1 MNVKEVYDYQFLS
14 PFKKCIPTSFQFQK
28 ISLFEIEYTFF
39 NQRNKKYEFSPP
51 FKKQFIQIKI
61 SMPKSSVIEIEY
73 TSFNQRNEIN
83 VEEDYQ
89 FLPFF
94 KSVSGQKLSCRK
106 ISVFQ
111 IEYTFCQS
119 MEQKLLE
126 GDYQFLSPFK
136 KWIPTSTSMPK
147 TFIV

>member
-1 MNVKEVYDYQFLS
+1 MWKKTINFCHFL
-14 PFKKCIPTSFQFQK
+14 
-28 ISLFEIEYTFF
+28 
-39 NQRNKKYEFSPP
+39 
-51 FKKQFIQIKI
+51 
-61 SMPKSSVIEIEY
+61 
-73 TSFNQRNEIN
+73 
-83 VEEDYQ
+83 
-89 FLPFF
+89 

-106 ISVFQ
+106 FSVFQ

-126 GDYQFLSPFK
+126 GDYQFLPPFK